1 MKTNLIWNTIC
12 VLTEI
17 SFCGI
22 CRSSAPVFPG
32 NMFFRDVTE
41 NNINLQCTLYM
52 DSRDGAI
59 WRCTRD
65 YHRCIELVCIWGEGS
80 IGKSWSRRS
89 GRYMGGVGRSGRY
102 GGTWQSSNWG
112 GRSRQLSHSFL
123 LATCSSIYSCS
134 VRTFSTTKSC
144 SQVQLFKY
152 TKEAWAWV
160 LKVMI

>member
-1 MKTNLIWNTIC
+1 MKTNLIWNTIS
-12 VLTEI
+12 VLTKI
-17 SFCGI
+17 SFCGF
-22 CRSSAPVFPG
+22 CRSSAPVCPG
-32 NMFFRDVTE
+32 NMFFRDGTE
-41 NNINLQCTLYM
+41 NNINIHCTLYM
-52 DSRDGAI
+52 DSRRI

-89 GRYMGGVGRSGRY
+89 GWY

-152 TKEAWAWV
+152 AKEAWAWV